1 MSRCSSGQ
9 FVRWRLARLLWRPG
23 RGGEETRPTSTAP
36 SSSCSTSSAF
46 SPSSY
51 PIWRKRRYVK
61 LASTF
66 FYSKILKW
74 RDLQWGSS
82 VQSKVWHAGLSVLF
96 VEGSATAWP
105 ATVQTHLCSL
115 HGLWGWS
122 ETANSLNGQRL
133 NGKGLDSI
141 AVSVFVVI
149 LVIWWWDE
157 QAFLKR
163 QASKK
168 W

>member
-66 FYSKILKW
+66 FYSKILKMERSPVRQFSAVKGLACW
-74 RDLQWGSS
+74 ALCPFRWGLCHCLAS
-82 VQSKVWHAGLSVLF
+82 HF
-96 VEGSATAWP
+96 
-105 ATVQTHLCSL
+105 CSL